1 MADLNYERDVSIDP
15 DALDVEWLRQPMNYL
30 TYAQEA
36 ARLDSY
42 VKSAKEAME
51 VMYAQLDRETRRL
64 SEKKL
69 TEAQV
74 EAAILIDEQYKQAQR
89 TFNDALYDYNICIA
103 AVKAMEHKRAALENL
118 VKLYQGSYFAGP
130 REPRNIGEEY
140 SKKGFQQMGE
150 ERTRDHIRNKMHR
163 RERH

>member
-1 MADLNYERDVSIDP
+1 MSNLNYERDVSIDP

-36 ARLDSY
+36 ARLDAIM
-42 VKSAKEAME
+42 KNAKEAME
-51 VMYAQLDRETRRL
+51 VLYAQLDRDTRRS

-74 EAAILIDEQYKQAQR
+74 EAAIFTDSRYQEVKAV
-89 TFNDALYDYNICIA
+89 FGDAVYNYNISIA
-103 AVKAMEHKRAALENL
+103 AVKAMDHKRTALENL

-130 REPRNIGEEY
+130 REPRNLNDEY
-140 SKKGFQQMGE
+140 NKKGFQQMGE
-150 ERTRDHIRNKMHR
+150 ERTRDEIRSRMHR
-163 RERH
+163 REKH

>member
-15 DALDVEWLRQPMNYL
+15 DALDVEWLRQPMNYM

-36 ARLDSY
+36 ARLDAIM
-42 VKSAKEAME
+42 KNAKEAME
-51 VMYAQLDRETRRL
+51 VLYAQLDRDTRR
-64 SEKKL
+64 SSDKKL

-74 EAAILIDEQYKQAQR
+74 EAAVLTDSRYQEAQA
-89 TFNDALYDYNICIA
+89 TFSDATYEYNICIA
-103 AVKAMEHKRAALENL
+103 AVKAMDHKRAALENL

-130 REPRNIGEEY
+130 REPRNLTDEY
-140 SKKGFQQMGE
+140 NKKGFQQMGE
-150 ERTRDHIRNKMHR
+150 DRTRDQIRSRMHR